1 MSAVVTNKNAKVALL
16 KELDDLI
23 MEGWSEDMDLGTLLD
38 SMPGDLRNFMLN
50 MQFTNIIPNED
61 GFTITLKR

>member
-1 MSAVVTNKNAKVALL
+1 MSAVVTNKNAKVTLL
-16 KELDDLI
+16 KEPDDLI

-50 MQFTNIIPNED
+50 MQFTNIIPNDD

>member
-50 MQFTNIIPNED
+50 MQFTNIIPNDD

>member
-1 MSAVVTNKNAKVALL
+1 MSAVVTNKNAKVTLL

-50 MQFTNIIPNED
+50 MQFTNIIPNDD